1 MIDKN
6 ILFDDFPSNV
16 ALWCGANTD
25 NGELARVAEMV
36 IQKKIP
42 VVSVVPD
49 SVDVIWPWLEQV
61 DVHIFTRFF
70 IANKKISE
78 QQISDLT
85 MNINMAFK
93 SGAYGAQVFL
103 PYTALPGL
111 VEQTHVVRDDLF
123 FNKSLS
129 ICLDINEVDS
139 CDWNNLFQNLQK
151 INASALTLVLTKDMG
166 DKSDFVGRIYGLLD
180 VWNTENNFELHF
192 ILGHDFCRIEQVLRL
207 IKSMQ
212 PSLMAKTKFF
222 INY

>member
-93 SGAYGAQVFL
+93 SGAVYCVAG
-103 PYTALPGL
+103 G
-111 VEQTHVVRDDLF
+111 
-123 FNKSLS
+123 
-129 ICLDINEVDS
+129 
-139 CDWNNLFQNLQK
+139 
-151 INASALTLVLTKDMG
+151 
-166 DKSDFVGRIYGLLD
+166 GRTDACGQ
-180 VWNTENNFELHF
+180 
-192 ILGHDFCRIEQVLRL
+192 G
-207 IKSMQ
+207 
-212 PSLMAKTKFF
+212 
-222 INY
+222 